1 MSDPDLYSAD
11 PWIRE
16 AARARQAGQQQ
27 QTVRPP
33 PAQKKQP
40 TKIYGFSIMEEYNKA
55 GEEQIRKAENNYKDE
70 PDPEIREV
78 KRAASGIGSLIGL
91 GLLAVT
97 ALLDS
102 CDNDEIRSQSPE
114 IRSNVVLTNS
124 TLKNI
129 NHYTPS

>member
-1 MSDPDLYSAD
+1 
-11 PWIRE
+11 
-16 AARARQAGQQQ
+16 
-27 QTVRPP
+27 
-33 PAQKKQP
+33 
-40 TKIYGFSIMEEYNKA
+40 MEEYNKA